1 MSNNIESKMSHLSAQ
16 VLDINIKNTQYWC
29 WKNVTCYK
37 INFSDEKKELSIKFL
52 SKERCIFSCLDVYN
66 AIFDDKFETFWT
78 YFSTTGL
85 IVVFSKVKSRQSKI
99 NSNWINSKIIK
110 KQESN

>member
-1 MSNNIESKMSHLSAQ
+1 MSNNIESIMSHLSDHDAQ
-16 VLDINIKNTQYWC
+16 VLDINITNTQYWS

-37 INFSDEKKELSIKFL
+37 INFSDEKKELSVKFL

-66 AIFDDKFETFWT
+66 AIVDDKFETFLT

-85 IVVFSKVKSRQSKI
+85 IVVFSKVKSRQSKNNRI
-99 NSNWINSKIIK
+99 
-110 KQESN
+110 